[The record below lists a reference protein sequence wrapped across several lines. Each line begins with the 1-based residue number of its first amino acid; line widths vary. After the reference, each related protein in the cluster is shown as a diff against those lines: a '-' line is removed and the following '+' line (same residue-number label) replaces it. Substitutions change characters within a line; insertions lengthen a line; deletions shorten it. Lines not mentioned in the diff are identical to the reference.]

1 MTIIQEKAGKFLA
14 AHGMAAEAVNL
25 RENADVF
32 IGEMERGLK
41 GEESSLFM
49 IPTYISIDKQIPAG
63 ERIIVVDAGG
73 TNFRV
78 ATVVFDEKGNAS
90 IDDFNNYPMPGTQGE
105 ITIEEFFDTAAEY
118 LEPVI
123 DKSDKIGFCFSY
135 PTEIYPNRDGR
146 LIRFVKEV
154 KVKGSGGAFIG
165 KGLLEAVKARGH
177 IVELTTQD
185 ENTLKRWIQSI
196 LKREGKIMSDSDI
209 LYFLNKVGTDMEN
222 IDKELEKLL
231 CYCMDK
237 DVIELS
243 DVETVTT
250 EQITNKVFEMV
261 DAIASHKQK
270 RALELYYD
278 LLALK
283 EPAMRIMYL
292 ISRQFNILMNVKA
305 MTNKG
310 FGNKDIAS
318 KAGCPEWAVR
328 KYQAQCRA
336 YSLDDLKRAVRD
348 GVAYEEAVKTGRM
361 NDQMAVELFIVQYS
375 ADMTGTHATGSK

>member
-1 MTIIQEKAGKFLA
+1 MKTIDNDIKAGDFKKVYLLYGQERYLIKQYRDKLIKAMVNEGDSMNFSSFQGDGINQKEIIDLA
-14 AHGMAAEAVNL
+14 ETLPFFADKRAKCGNPVEFKEQTDETLARWIGM
-25 RENADVF
+25 
-32 IGEMERGLK
+32 
-41 GEESSLFM
+41 
-49 IPTYISIDKQIPAG
+49 
-63 ERIIVVDAGG
+63 RIRKD
-73 TNFRV
+73 
-78 ATVVFDEKGNAS
+78 
-90 IDDFNNYPMPGTQGE
+90 
-105 ITIEEFFDTAAEY
+105 
-118 LEPVI
+118 
-123 DKSDKIGFCFSY
+123 
-135 PTEIYPNRDGR
+135 
-146 LIRFVKEV
+146 
-154 KVKGSGGAFIG
+154 G
-165 KGLLEAVKARGH
+165 KG
-177 IVELTTQD
+177 
-185 ENTLKRWIQSI
+185 
-196 LKREGKIMSDSDI
+196 MSQAAYNSFI
-209 LYFLNKVGTDMEN
+209 EKTGTDMEN

-243 DVETVTT
+243 DVEAVTT

-261 DAIASHKQK
+261 DAIASHRQK

>member
-1 MTIIQEKAGKFLA
+1 MKTIDNDIKAGDFKKVYLLYGQERYLIKQYRDKLIKAMVSEGDSMNFSSFEGDGINPKEIIDLA
-14 AHGMAAEAVNL
+14 ETL
-25 RENADVF
+25 PFFADKRVILIEDAGIFSKAGDELGEYLKDSPESTHF
-32 IGEMERGLK
+32 IFV
-41 GEESSLFM
+41 EESV
-49 IPTYISIDKQIPAG
+49 DKRSKLYKAAAKCGNPVEFKEQTDETLARWIG
-63 ERIIVVDAGG
+63 IRIRKD
-73 TNFRV
+73 
-78 ATVVFDEKGNAS
+78 
-90 IDDFNNYPMPGTQGE
+90 
-105 ITIEEFFDTAAEY
+105 
-118 LEPVI
+118 
-123 DKSDKIGFCFSY
+123 
-135 PTEIYPNRDGR
+135 
-146 LIRFVKEV
+146 
-154 KVKGSGGAFIG
+154 G
-165 KGLLEAVKARGH
+165 KG
-177 IVELTTQD
+177 
-185 ENTLKRWIQSI
+185 
-196 LKREGKIMSDSDI
+196 MSQAAYNSFI
-209 LYFLNKVGTDMEN
+209 EKTGTDMEN
-222 IDKELEKLL
+222 IDKEL
-231 CYCMDK
+231 
-237 DVIELS
+237 
-243 DVETVTT
+243 
-250 EQITNKVFEMV
+250 EMV